1 VSTKVYVEG
10 GGDNKATQTRCRQGF
25 SEFFRK
31 AGFAGHMPAI
41 VAGGGRQQAFDLFRK
56 ALKNADS
63 DKFVVLLVDAEDS
76 VAEGNGVWDHLESRD
91 GWDRPPGAD
100 EENSHLM
107 VQCMESWFL
116 TDKKVLS
123 AFYGGEFKLNA
134 LPANPN
140 IEQVSKRDVL
150 EGLKKA
156 TRNCERKGE
165 YGKGR
170 HSFKILALLDPDRVI
185 NASPHA
191 VRLIH
196 SLRRG
201 AEN

>member
-1 VSTKVYVEG
+1 MSAKVYVEG

-31 AGFAGHMPAI
+31 AGLEGHMPGI

-76 VAEGNGVWDHLESRD
+76 VAEGNGVWNHLECRE

-116 TDKKVLS
+116 ADKEVLA
-123 AFYGGEFKLNA
+123 AFFGGELKTNA
-134 LPANPN
+134 LPANAS
-140 IEQVSKRDVL
+140 IEEISKQDVL
-150 EGLKKA
+150 QGLKNA
-156 TRNCERKGE
+156 TRECEKKGK

-170 HSFKILALLDPDRVI
+170 HSFEILALLDPERVI

-191 VRLIH
+191 ERLIRA
-196 SLRRG
+196 LRRRV
-201 AEN
+201 EN